1 MNGFEFLR
9 CETCGLSTPRSVYTG
24 DPLSDSGDARQ
35 CRSRCDHAR
44 RNRWTRETT
53 TPSSRSL
60 DGRIKADDDVGSWE
74 KGLILARSILTAVKE
89 ERVRKFPFQGIVSRG
104 IRGNSSVFFWLSR
117 GRNKSNYRRNVS
129 SEFEDRVNIQSSIKS
144 LFCRMEKQV

>member
-1 MNGFEFLR
+1 MVADRVATMHGEIDGPAKLLR
-9 CETCGLSTPRSVYTG
+9 PLLS
-24 DPLSDSGDARQ
+24 
-35 CRSRCDHAR
+35 
-44 RNRWTRETT
+44 
-53 TPSSRSL
+53 SSRSL

-74 KGLILARSILTAVKE
+74 KGLILARSILTALKE

>member
-1 MNGFEFLR
+1 MVADRVATMHGEIDGPAKLLR
-9 CETCGLSTPRSVYTG
+9 PLLS
-24 DPLSDSGDARQ
+24 
-35 CRSRCDHAR
+35 
-44 RNRWTRETT
+44 
-53 TPSSRSL
+53 SSRSL

-117 GRNKSNYRRNVS
+117 GRNKSNYG
-129 SEFEDRVNIQSSIKS
+129 EMYRVNLKIVSISRVPSRVYFVEWKN
-144 LFCRMEKQV
+144 KYK

>member
-1 MNGFEFLR
+1 MVADRVATMHGEIDGPAKLLR
-9 CETCGLSTPRSVYTG
+9 
-24 DPLSDSGDARQ
+24 PLPS
-35 CRSRCDHAR
+35 
-44 RNRWTRETT
+44 
-53 TPSSRSL
+53 SSRSL

-104 IRGNSSVFFWLSR
+104 IRGNSSVFFWVSR

-129 SEFEDRVNIQSSIKS
+129 SEFEDRVNIQNSIKS

>member
-1 MNGFEFLR
+1 MVADRVATMHGEIDGPAKLLR
-9 CETCGLSTPRSVYTG
+9 PLLS
-24 DPLSDSGDARQ
+24 
-35 CRSRCDHAR
+35 
-44 RNRWTRETT
+44 
-53 TPSSRSL
+53 SSRSL

-74 KGLILARSILTAVKE
+74 KGLILARSILTALKE

-129 SEFEDRVNIQSSIKS
+129 SEFEDRVNIQNSIKS
-144 LFCRMEKQV
+144 LFCRMEKKV

>member
-1 MNGFEFLR
+1 MVADRVATMHGEIDGPAKLLR
-9 CETCGLSTPRSVYTG
+9 PLLS
-24 DPLSDSGDARQ
+24 
-35 CRSRCDHAR
+35 
-44 RNRWTRETT
+44 
-53 TPSSRSL
+53 SSRSL

-129 SEFEDRVNIQSSIKS
+129 SEFEDRVNIQNSIKS

>member
-1 MNGFEFLR
+1 MKPADYRPLDPFTPVIHYPIRGTPDNADRVATMHGEIDGPAKLLR
-9 CETCGLSTPRSVYTG
+9 PLLS
-24 DPLSDSGDARQ
+24 
-35 CRSRCDHAR
+35 
-44 RNRWTRETT
+44 
-53 TPSSRSL
+53 SSRSL

>member
-1 MNGFEFLR
+1 MVADRVATMHGEIDGPAKLLR
-9 CETCGLSTPRSVYTG
+9 
-24 DPLSDSGDARQ
+24 PLPS
-35 CRSRCDHAR
+35 
-44 RNRWTRETT
+44 
-53 TPSSRSL
+53 SSRSL

-129 SEFEDRVNIQSSIKS
+129 SEFEDRVNIQSSIKNS
-144 LFCRMEKQV
+144 FCRMEKQV

>member
-1 MNGFEFLR
+1 MVADRVATMHGEIDGPAKLL
-9 CETCGLSTPRSVYTG
+9 CPLLS
-24 DPLSDSGDARQ
+24 
-35 CRSRCDHAR
+35 
-44 RNRWTRETT
+44 
-53 TPSSRSL
+53 SSRSL

-129 SEFEDRVNIQSSIKS
+129 SEFEDRVNIQNSIKS
-144 LFCRMEKQV
+144 LFCRMEKKV

>member
-1 MNGFEFLR
+1 MVADCVATMHGEIDGPAKLLR
-9 CETCGLSTPRSVYTG
+9 
-24 DPLSDSGDARQ
+24 PLPS
-35 CRSRCDHAR
+35 
-44 RNRWTRETT
+44 
-53 TPSSRSL
+53 SSRSL

-129 SEFEDRVNIQSSIKS
+129 SEFEDRVNIQNSIKS
-144 LFCRMEKQV
+144 LFCRMEKKV

>member
-1 MNGFEFLR
+1 MVADRVATMHGEIDGPAKLLR
-9 CETCGLSTPRSVYTG
+9 PLLS
-24 DPLSDSGDARQ
+24 
-35 CRSRCDHAR
+35 
-44 RNRWTRETT
+44 
-53 TPSSRSL
+53 SSRSL

-144 LFCRMEKQV
+144 LFCRIEKYK

>member
-1 MNGFEFLR
+1 MVADRVATMHGEIDGPAKLLR
-9 CETCGLSTPRSVYTG
+9 LLPS
-24 DPLSDSGDARQ
+24 
-35 CRSRCDHAR
+35 
-44 RNRWTRETT
+44 
-53 TPSSRSL
+53 SSRSL

-104 IRGNSSVFFWLSR
+104 IRENSSVFFWLSR

>member
-1 MNGFEFLR
+1 MVADRVATMHGEIDGPAKLLR
-9 CETCGLSTPRSVYTG
+9 PLLS
-24 DPLSDSGDARQ
+24 
-35 CRSRCDHAR
+35 
-44 RNRWTRETT
+44 
-53 TPSSRSL
+53 SSRSL

-144 LFCRMEKQV
+144 LFCRMEKKV

>member
-1 MNGFEFLR
+1 MVADRVATMHGEIDGPAKLLR
-9 CETCGLSTPRSVYTG
+9 PLLS
-24 DPLSDSGDARQ
+24 
-35 CRSRCDHAR
+35 
-44 RNRWTRETT
+44 
-53 TPSSRSL
+53 SSRSL

-117 GRNKSNYRRNVS
+117 GRNKSNYG
-129 SEFEDRVNIQSSIKS
+129 EMYRVNLKIVSISRIPSRVYFVEWK
-144 LFCRMEKQV
+144 KKYK

>member
-1 MNGFEFLR
+1 MVADRVATMHGEIDGPAKLLR
-9 CETCGLSTPRSVYTG
+9 PLLS
-24 DPLSDSGDARQ
+24 
-35 CRSRCDHAR
+35 
-44 RNRWTRETT
+44 
-53 TPSSRSL
+53 SSRSL

-129 SEFEDRVNIQSSIKS
+129 SEFEDRVNIQNSIKS
-144 LFCRMEKQV
+144 LFCRMEKKV

>member
-1 MNGFEFLR
+1 MVADCVATMHGEIDGPAKLLR
-9 CETCGLSTPRSVYTG
+9 
-24 DPLSDSGDARQ
+24 PLPS
-35 CRSRCDHAR
+35 
-44 RNRWTRETT
+44 
-53 TPSSRSL
+53 SSRSL

-129 SEFEDRVNIQSSIKS
+129 SEFEDRVNI
-144 LFCRMEKQV
+144 

>member
-1 MNGFEFLR
+1 MVADRVATMHGEIDGPAKLLR
-9 CETCGLSTPRSVYTG
+9 PLLS
-24 DPLSDSGDARQ
+24 
-35 CRSRCDHAR
+35 
-44 RNRWTRETT
+44 
-53 TPSSRSL
+53 SSRSL

-104 IRGNSSVFFWLSR
+104 IRGNSSVFFWLFR

-129 SEFEDRVNIQSSIKS
+129 SEFEDRVNIQNSIKS
-144 LFCRMEKQV
+144 LFCRMEKKV

>member
-1 MNGFEFLR
+1 MVADRVATMHGEIDGPAKLLR
-9 CETCGLSTPRSVYTG
+9 PLLS
-24 DPLSDSGDARQ
+24 
-35 CRSRCDHAR
+35 
-44 RNRWTRETT
+44 
-53 TPSSRSL
+53 SSRSL

>member
-1 MNGFEFLR
+1 MVADRVATMHGEIDGPAKLLR
-9 CETCGLSTPRSVYTG
+9 
-24 DPLSDSGDARQ
+24 PLPS
-35 CRSRCDHAR
+35 
-44 RNRWTRETT
+44 
-53 TPSSRSL
+53 SSRSL

-129 SEFEDRVNIQSSIKS
+129 SEFEDRVNIQNSIKS

>member
-1 MNGFEFLR
+1 MVADRVATMHGEIDGPAKLLR
-9 CETCGLSTPRSVYTG
+9 PLLS
-24 DPLSDSGDARQ
+24 
-35 CRSRCDHAR
+35 
-44 RNRWTRETT
+44 
-53 TPSSRSL
+53 SSRSL

-104 IRGNSSVFFWLSR
+104 IRENSSVFFWLSR

>member
-1 MNGFEFLR
+1 MVADCVATMHGEIDGPAKLLR
-9 CETCGLSTPRSVYTG
+9 PLLS
-24 DPLSDSGDARQ
+24 
-35 CRSRCDHAR
+35 
-44 RNRWTRETT
+44 
-53 TPSSRSL
+53 SSRSL

-129 SEFEDRVNIQSSIKS
+129 SEFEDRVNIQNSIKS
-144 LFCRMEKQV
+144 LFCRMEKKV

>member
-1 MNGFEFLR
+1 MVADRVATMHGEIDGPAKLLR
-9 CETCGLSTPRSVYTG
+9 PLLS
-24 DPLSDSGDARQ
+24 
-35 CRSRCDHAR
+35 
-44 RNRWTRETT
+44 
-53 TPSSRSL
+53 SSRSL

-129 SEFEDRVNIQSSIKS
+129 SEFEDRVNIQSSIKNS
-144 LFCRMEKQV
+144 FCRMEKQV